1 MPKAPRDLAVFT
13 ANAEHVADV
22 LRALANER
30 RLMILCKLVEWG
42 EATVGTLVEAVGLS
56 QSALSQHL
64 AKMREEGIVTYRRES
79 QTLWYRI
86 ADPRTETLLGH
97 LQQLYCPPEAPASEA
112 QDQVS
117 QGKSKIMSLPIISP
131 TEAKRLLDQGA
142 TLIDIRGRDE
152 HARERIEGARNHP
165 VENLTTLDGDT
176 GIAIFHCRS
185 GQRTAMHAGKLAEA
199 AGCEAYIVEGGIE
212 AWKKAGLPVARD
224 RSQPIE
230 IQRQVMIAAGSLVL
244 LGVLLGQFVAP
255 AFYAVPAFV
264 GAGLTF
270 AGMTGWCGMAKL
282 LALMPWNRST
292 ATAA

>member
-1 MPKAPRDLAVFT
+1 
-13 ANAEHVADV
+13 
-22 LRALANER
+22 
-30 RLMILCKLVEWG
+30 
-42 EATVGTLVEAVGLS
+42 
-56 QSALSQHL
+56 
-64 AKMREEGIVTYRRES
+64 
-79 QTLWYRI
+79 
-86 ADPRTETLLGH
+86 
-97 LQQLYCPPEAPASEA
+97 
-112 QDQVS
+112 
-117 QGKSKIMSLPIISP
+117 MSLPTIP
-131 TEAKRLLDQGA
+131 PAEAKRLVDQGA

-152 HARERIEGARNHP
+152 HARERIEGARNLP
-165 VENLTTLDGDT
+165 VESLTTLDGET

-185 GQRTAMHAGKLAEA
+185 GQRTALHAGKLAGA

-270 AGMTGWCGMAKL
+270 AGTTGWCGMAKL
-282 LALMPWNRST
+282 LALMPWNRSA